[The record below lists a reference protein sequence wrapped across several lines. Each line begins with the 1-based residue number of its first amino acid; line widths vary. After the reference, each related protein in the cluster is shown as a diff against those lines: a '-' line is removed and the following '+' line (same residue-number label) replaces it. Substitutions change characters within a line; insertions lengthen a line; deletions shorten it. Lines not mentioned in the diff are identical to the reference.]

1 MPSAVHT
8 AGLVSVSSCRKW
20 TEVDHEVGGSPVNW
34 PQTRSNARS
43 FLHHFLTP
51 WGPVYSI
58 EVIIF
63 SMPIYMLLSG
73 AEECEIARNGETM
86 LFALGGLKTNF
97 VALFSCLWAGDKYW
111 GHSPMSYCQLRR

>member
-1 MPSAVHT
+1 MPSAVRT

-51 WGPVYSI
+51 WELVYSI
-58 EVIIF
+58 EVTIF
-63 SMPIYMLLSG
+63 SIPIYMLLPVRERLRDRAAWRHQSFRSRRT
-73 AEECEIARNGETM
+73 EDE
-86 LFALGGLKTNF
+86 
-97 VALFSCLWAGDKYW
+97 FSCSLFVSVGW
-111 GHSPMSYCQLRR
+111 L

>member
-1 MPSAVHT
+1 MRSAVRRLTGHK
-8 AGLVSVSSCRKW
+8 VS
-20 TEVDHEVGGSPVNW
+20 
-34 PQTRSNARS
+34 QTRSNARS

-86 LFALGGLKTNF
+86 LFALGGLRTKF
-97 VALFSCLWAGDKYW
+97 VAARG
-111 GHSPMSYCQLRR
+111 GA

>member
-1 MPSAVHT
+1 MPSAVRT
-8 AGLVSVSSCRKW
+8 AGLVSSSRCRKW

-51 WGPVYSI
+51 WEPVYSI

-63 SMPIYMLLSG
+63 SMPIYTLLSG
-73 AEECEIARNGETM
+73 AEECAQEGIDAHHAFRIWRTVRRSSC
-86 LFALGGLKTNF
+86 KVF
-97 VALFSCLWAGDKYW
+97 VSVG
-111 GHSPMSYCQLRR
+111 